1 MEITAKPFD
10 WNDNLSK
17 EAIEDF
23 EGIQKDLPY
32 CTCQNIGMA
41 LAKLELLEKQGC
53 KVIDPSG
60 SSSKKP
66 KSEWQQDHE
75 ILKAY
80 SDGANA
86 VLDKIRD
93 EIDAERFLDKDKKLF
108 KNANASGLE
117 VAMDIIDKYIEEGKG

>member
-1 MEITAKPFD
+1 MTDITAKPFD

-17 EAIEDF
+17 EALEDF

-53 KVIDPSG
+53 KVIE
-60 SSSKKP
+60 P

-80 SDGANA
+80 SDGAND
-86 VLDKIRD
+86 VLD
-93 EIDAERFLDKDKKLF
+93 EIKADIEQEYKVE
-108 KNANASGLE
+108 SEHPYGQGLSRALE
-117 VAMDIIDKYIEEGKG
+117 IIDRYKSEGSEE